1 MREEKQRRKKGPG
14 RPKFSGTYR
23 DKCDV
28 RLNKE
33 ESVRWTGR
41 ADGTYDV
48 EMIDLLPEVGTRVI
62 LQANWKCAIYLF
74 FRRKYIRST
83 KGI

>member
-33 ESVRWTGR
+33 ES
-41 ADGTYDV
+41 AMLDHLS
-48 EMIDLLPEVGTRVI
+48 ELNEVS
-62 LQANWKCAIYLF
+62 
-74 FRRKYIRST
+74 RSAVMRT
-83 KGI
+83 ALKELYKFNTDMEEK

>member
-14 RPKFSGTYR
+14 RPKFSGRYR

-33 ESVRWTGR
+33 ESAMLDHLSELNEVSRS
-41 ADGTYDV
+41 DV
-48 EMIDLLPEVGTRVI
+48 I
-62 LQANWKCAIYLF
+62 
-74 FRRKYIRST
+74 RKALKELYKFNT
-83 KGI
+83 DKE

>member
-14 RPKFSGTYR
+14 RPKYSGRYR

-33 ESVRWTGR
+33 ESAMLDHLSELNEVSRS
-41 ADGTYDV
+41 DV
-48 EMIDLLPEVGTRVI
+48 M
-62 LQANWKCAIYLF
+62 
-74 FRRKYIRST
+74 RKALKELYKFNT
-83 KGI
+83 DKEEK

>member
-33 ESVRWTGR
+33 ESAMLDYLSELNEVSRS
-41 ADGTYDV
+41 DV
-48 EMIDLLPEVGTRVI
+48 I
-62 LQANWKCAIYLF
+62 
-74 FRRKYIRST
+74 RKALKELYKFNT
-83 KGI
+83 DKE

>member
-14 RPKFSGTYR
+14 RPKYSGAYR

-33 ESVRWTGR
+33 ESAMLDHLSELNEVSRS
-41 ADGTYDV
+41 DV
-48 EMIDLLPEVGTRVI
+48 M
-62 LQANWKCAIYLF
+62 
-74 FRRKYIRST
+74 RKALKELYKFNT
-83 KGI
+83 DMEEK

>member
-14 RPKFSGTYR
+14 RPKYSGTYR

-33 ESVRWTGR
+33 ESAMLDHLSELNEVSRS
-41 ADGTYDV
+41 DV
-48 EMIDLLPEVGTRVI
+48 MRKDLKELYKFNTDMEE
-62 LQANWKCAIYLF
+62 K
-74 FRRKYIRST
+74 
-83 KGI
+83 

>member
-1 MREEKQRRKKGPG
+1 MVKSLKPVGGEQVVREEKQRRKKGPG

-33 ESVRWTGR
+33 ESAMLDHLSELNEVSRS
-41 ADGTYDV
+41 DV
-48 EMIDLLPEVGTRVI
+48 M
-62 LQANWKCAIYLF
+62 
-74 FRRKYIRST
+74 RKALKELYKFNT
-83 KGI
+83 DKE

>member
-14 RPKFSGTYR
+14 RHKFSGTYG

-33 ESVRWTGR
+33 ESAMLDHLSELNEVSRS
-41 ADGTYDV
+41 DV
-48 EMIDLLPEVGTRVI
+48 M
-62 LQANWKCAIYLF
+62 
-74 FRRKYIRST
+74 RKALKELYKFNT
-83 KGI
+83 DMEEK

>member
-14 RPKFSGTYR
+14 RPKYSGTYR

-33 ESVRWTGR
+33 ES
-41 ADGTYDV
+41 AMLDHLS
-48 EMIDLLPEVGTRVI
+48 ELNEVS
-62 LQANWKCAIYLF
+62 
-74 FRRKYIRST
+74 RSSVMRT
-83 KGI
+83 ALKELYKFNTNKE

>member
-1 MREEKQRRKKGPG
+1 MREEKQRRKKSPG

-33 ESVRWTGR
+33 ES
-41 ADGTYDV
+41 AMLDHLS
-48 EMIDLLPEVGTRVI
+48 ELNEVS
-62 LQANWKCAIYLF
+62 
-74 FRRKYIRST
+74 RSSVMRT
-83 KGI
+83 ALKELYKFNTNKEEVHE

>member
-33 ESVRWTGR
+33 ES
-41 ADGTYDV
+41 AMLDHLS
-48 EMIDLLPEVGTRVI
+48 ELNEVS
-62 LQANWKCAIYLF
+62 
-74 FRRKYIRST
+74 RSSVMRT
-83 KGI
+83 ALKELYKFNTNKEEVYE

>member
-33 ESVRWTGR
+33 ES
-41 ADGTYDV
+41 AMLDHLS
-48 EMIDLLPEVGTRVI
+48 ELNEVS
-62 LQANWKCAIYLF
+62 
-74 FRRKYIRST
+74 RSAVMRT
-83 KGI
+83 ALKELYKFNTDKE

>member
-14 RPKFSGTYR
+14 RPKYSGTYR

-33 ESVRWTGR
+33 ES
-41 ADGTYDV
+41 AMLDHLS
-48 EMIDLLPEVGTRVI
+48 ELNEVS
-62 LQANWKCAIYLF
+62 
-74 FRRKYIRST
+74 RSSVMRT
-83 KGI
+83 ALKELYKFNTELEEK

>member
-14 RPKFSGTYR
+14 RPKFSGRYR

-33 ESVRWTGR
+33 ESAMLDHLSELNEVSRS
-41 ADGTYDV
+41 DV
-48 EMIDLLPEVGTRVI
+48 MRTALKELYKFNTELEE
-62 LQANWKCAIYLF
+62 K
-74 FRRKYIRST
+74 
-83 KGI
+83 

>member
-14 RPKFSGTYR
+14 RPKYSGAYR

-33 ESVRWTGR
+33 ESAMLDHLSELNEVSRS
-41 ADGTYDV
+41 DV
-48 EMIDLLPEVGTRVI
+48 M
-62 LQANWKCAIYLF
+62 
-74 FRRKYIRST
+74 RKALKELYKFNT
-83 KGI
+83 DKEEK

>member
-14 RPKFSGTYR
+14 RPKYSGTYR

-33 ESVRWTGR
+33 ESAMLDHLSELNEVSSSDVMRKALKELYKFNT
-41 ADGTYDV
+41 DV
-48 EMIDLLPEVGTRVI
+48 EG
-62 LQANWKCAIYLF
+62 K
-74 FRRKYIRST
+74 
-83 KGI
+83 

>member
-33 ESVRWTGR
+33 ES
-41 ADGTYDV
+41 AMLDHLS
-48 EMIDLLPEVGTRVI
+48 ELNEVS
-62 LQANWKCAIYLF
+62 
-74 FRRKYIRST
+74 RSSVMRT
-83 KGI
+83 ALKELYKFNTNKEEK

>member
-33 ESVRWTGR
+33 ESAMLDRLS
-41 ADGTYDV
+41 
-48 EMIDLLPEVGTRVI
+48 ELNEVS
-62 LQANWKCAIYLF
+62 
-74 FRRKYIRST
+74 RSSVMRT
-83 KGI
+83 ALKELYKFNTNKEEAHE

>member
-1 MREEKQRRKKGPG
+1 MVKSLKPVGGEQVVREEKQRRKKGPG

-33 ESVRWTGR
+33 ESAMLDHLSELNEVSRS
-41 ADGTYDV
+41 DV
-48 EMIDLLPEVGTRVI
+48 M
-62 LQANWKCAIYLF
+62 
-74 FRRKYIRST
+74 RKALKELYKFNT
-83 KGI
+83 DMEEK

>member
-1 MREEKQRRKKGPG
+1 MREDNKKKGPG

-33 ESVRWTGR
+33 ESAMLDHLSELNEVSRS
-41 ADGTYDV
+41 DV
-48 EMIDLLPEVGTRVI
+48 I
-62 LQANWKCAIYLF
+62 
-74 FRRKYIRST
+74 RKALKELYKFNT
-83 KGI
+83 DKE

>member
-1 MREEKQRRKKGPG
+1 MREDDKKKGPG

-33 ESVRWTGR
+33 ES
-41 ADGTYDV
+41 AMLDHLS
-48 EMIDLLPEVGTRVI
+48 ELNEVS
-62 LQANWKCAIYLF
+62 
-74 FRRKYIRST
+74 RSSVMRT
-83 KGI
+83 ALKELYKFNTNKEEVHE